1 MKKKI
6 LIIFL
11 LAAVFTVAFAGCGQ
25 EESSENF
32 ITDRFENRELQGEIQ
47 QIAHSDRKAYNE
59 VGDEYAPSLP
69 VGTTAPAET
78 YEEPTQDIW
87 LP

>member
-25 EESSENF
+25 EESGENNASS
-32 ITDRFENRELQGEIQ
+32 IEYELNRVRHFPG
-47 QIAHSDRKAYNE
+47 DKKF
-59 VGDEYAPSLP
+59 DEYAPSLP

-78 YEEPTQDIW
+78 YEEPKQDIW